1 MHRVAAILT
10 IVLAVLAGLA
20 PTARADTTASAGTDG
35 TGIDEQ
41 AGIRVDSSGQS
52 DSPAQQCVDVPLTP
66 NSEGVAFIQLPQ
78 GGAVEVQLGTAPGQ
92 PPGMWYAKWCGTGEF
107 AGFFFVSN
115 VDPLALADAARKHL
129 PLPLPQP
136 ELSPAGDQIV
146 NLPSWLWVGG
156 AWAPLSSTVSVPG
169 VSVTARAVPEQ
180 VVWTM
185 GDGGQVVCDGPGTPY
200 KPNDPGGAQSPS
212 CAYTYTHSSATQ
224 PNLRFRAAVTV
235 RWHATWSASGVAG
248 GGDLGTID
256 RTTAF
261 TVRVGEVQALNTNA
275 TREER

>member
-10 IVLAVLAGLA
+10 IVLTVLAGFA
-20 PTARADTTASAGTDG
+20 STARADTTASAGTDG
-35 TGIDEQ
+35 TGINEQ
-41 AGIRVDSSGQS
+41 AGVRVDSSGQS

-66 NSEGVAFIQLPQ
+66 NSDGIALMQLPM
-78 GGAVEVQLGTAPGQ
+78 GGEVEVQLDIAPGQ
-92 PPGMWYAKWCGTGEF
+92 PPGTWYAKWCGGTEF
-107 AGFFFVSN
+107 AGFFFVST

-129 PLPLPQP
+129 SLPLPQP

-146 NLPSWLWVGG
+146 NLPSWLWLRGP
-156 AWAPLSSTVSVPG
+156 WAPLSSTVSVPG
-169 VSVTARAVPEQ
+169 VSVTVCAVPEQ

-185 GDGGQVVCDGPGTPY
+185 GDGGQVVCAGPGTRYNP
-200 KPNDPGGAQSPS
+200 KEPGSAQSPS

-224 PNLRFRAAVTV
+224 SNLRFEAAVTL
-235 RWHATWSASGVAG
+235 RWHATWSAAGVAG

-256 RTTAF
+256 RTTTF

-275 TREER
+275 T